1 MAGIANTSRPQRIRV
16 TTPRNKPETARY
28 AFPKE
33 SRLRASGDFERVY
46 RHRRSVSDERLILYA
61 RPNELPQSRFGTS
74 VSRKVGNAVRR
85 NRWKR
90 LLREAYRLARHEL
103 PTGLDFIAIPR
114 TIEPASLD
122 DLRSSLVTL
131 ARRAEKRART

>member
-1 MAGIANTSRPQRIRV
+1 M
-16 TTPRNKPETARY
+16 TTPRNEPEQARY

-61 RPNELPQSRFGTS
+61 RPNELAHSRFGTS
-74 VSRKVGNAVRR
+74 VSRKVGDAVRR

-103 PTGLDFIAIPR
+103 PAGLDFVAIPR

-122 DLRSSLVTL
+122 DLRQSLLKL
-131 ARRAEKRART
+131 AKRAEKRART